1 VRKIAALDLTS
12 KRVGHCGLIQLTDLE
27 YPSFMTLDQLEYW
40 LVQLTGGDARLALA
54 LQVFIMVLAVV
65 VFNFFLRRMLKKLEE
80 RTRLTTT
87 PWDFA
92 LVSAARKPLTGLA
105 WIIGIAFAARIVQAE
120 SSSALFEVVAP
131 ARTVGVIGC
140 ITWFLIRFIRNVQDG
155 VMAAREVRGEGLD
168 RTTVDAIG
176 KLMRVSVLI
185 TAVLVGLQS
194 LGFSVSG
201 VLAFGGIGG
210 IAVGFAA
217 KDLLANFFGGLMVYL
232 DRPFVVGEWIRSPDK
247 DIEGTVE
254 EIGWRL
260 TRIRTFDKRPLF
272 VPNAV
277 FAQIAVENASRMS
290 HRRIKET
297 VGVRYDDVAVVALI
311 VADIRNMLQTHPDI
325 AHDQTLIVNFLQFAA
340 SSLDIMVYTFTNTT
354 KWVEFHEVKQDV
366 MLRIADIVAS
376 HGAEMAFPTRT
387 LHMVGQ
393 SDGAAVS
400 DQLP

>member
-1 VRKIAALDLTS
+1 MNLDILE
-12 KRVGHCGLIQLTDLE
+12 HWLI
-27 YPSFMTLDQLEYW
+27 
-40 LVQLTGGDARLALA
+40 QLTGGDGRWALA
-54 LQVFIMVLAVV
+54 LQIFIVVLTVV
-65 VFNFFLRRMLKKLEE
+65 VANFFLRRVLKKLEE
-80 RTRLTTT
+80 RTRLTAT

-92 LVSAARKPLTGLA
+92 LVSAARKPLTALA
-105 WIIGIAFAARIVQAE
+105 WIIGVAFAARIVQAE
-120 SSSALFEVVAP
+120 SSSAMFEVIVP
-131 ARTVGVIGC
+131 MRTVGVIAC
-140 ITWFLIRFIRNVQDG
+140 ITWFLLGFIRNVQDG
-155 VMAAREVRGEGLD
+155 VMAARKARGEGLD

-185 TAVLVGLQS
+185 TAVLIGLQS

-272 VPNAV
+272 VPNAT

-290 HRRIKET
+290 HRRISET
-297 VGVRYDDVAVVALI
+297 VGVRYDDLAVVAAI
-311 VADIRNMLQTHPDI
+311 VSDIRTMLETHEAI
-325 AHDQTLIVNFLQFAA
+325 AQDQTIIVNFVQFAA
-340 SSLDIMVYTFTNTT
+340 SSLDIMIYTFTKTT
-354 KWVEFHEVKQDV
+354 NWIAFHEAKQNV
-366 MLRIADIVAS
+366 MLRVAEIVAS
-376 HGAEMAFPTRT
+376 HGAEIAFPTRT
-387 LHMVGQ
+387 LHVVGQ
-393 SDGAAVS
+393 ADAVS
-400 DQLP
+400 AQMPVQ

>member
-1 VRKIAALDLTS
+1 MIT
-12 KRVGHCGLIQLTDLE
+12 I
-27 YPSFMTLDQLEYW
+27 DQLKYW

-54 LQVFIMVLAVV
+54 LQIFIVVLAVV
-65 VFNFFLRRMLKKLEE
+65 VFNFFLRRMLKKLED

-92 LVSAARKPLTGLA
+92 LVSAARKPLTALA
-105 WIIGIAFAARIVQAE
+105 WIIGITFAARIVQAD
-120 SSSALFEVVAP
+120 SSSPLFEAIVP
-131 ARTVGVIGC
+131 GRTVGVIGC
-140 ITWFLIRFIRNVQDG
+140 ITWFLIRFIKSVQDG
-155 VMAAREVRGEGLD
+155 VMAAREARGEGVD

-185 TAVLVGLQS
+185 TAILVALQS

-232 DRPFVVGEWIRSPDK
+232 DRPFVVGEWIRSPDR

-290 HRRIKET
+290 HRRISET
-297 VGVRYDDVAVVALI
+297 IGVRYDDMAVVSAI
-311 VADIRNMLQTHPDI
+311 VTDIRAMLTDHPGI
-325 AHDQTLIVNFLQFAA
+325 AQDQTLIVNFLQFAP
-340 SSLDIMVYTFTNTT
+340 SSLNIMVYAFTTT
-354 KWVEFHEVKQDV
+354 TNWVEFHAVKQDV
-366 MLRIADIVAS
+366 LLHIGEVVAK
-376 HGAEMAFPTRT
+376 HGAEIAFPTRT
-387 LHMVGQ
+387 MHLVAPDAEFTQM
-393 SDGAAVS
+393 
-400 DQLP
+400 DQNP

>member
-1 VRKIAALDLTS
+1 
-12 KRVGHCGLIQLTDLE
+12 
-27 YPSFMTLDQLEYW
+27 MTLDQLEYW

-54 LQVFIMVLAVV
+54 LQIFIVVLAVV

-92 LVSAARKPLTGLA
+92 LVSAARKPVTALA

-120 SSSALFEVVAP
+120 SSSAVFEAIAP
-131 ARTVGVIGC
+131 VRTVGVIGC
-140 ITWFLIRFIRNVQDG
+140 ITWFLIRFIRSVQDG
-155 VMAAREVRGEGLD
+155 VMAAREARGEGLD

-185 TAVLVGLQS
+185 TAVLVALQS

-277 FAQIAVENASRMS
+277 FAQIGVENASRMS

-297 VGVRYDDVAVVALI
+297 VGVRYDDVAVVAPI
-311 VADIRNMLQTHPDI
+311 VSDIRAMLRAHPEI
-325 AHDQTLIVNFLQFAA
+325 AQDQTLIVNFLQFAA
-340 SSLDIMVYTFTNTT
+340 SSLDIMIYTFTNTT

-387 LHMVGQ
+387 LHVIGQ
-393 SDGAAVS
+393 GESAAVVS
-400 DQLP
+400 DQMP

>member
-1 VRKIAALDLTS
+1 
-12 KRVGHCGLIQLTDLE
+12 
-27 YPSFMTLDQLEYW
+27 MTFDQLEYW
-40 LVQLTGGDARLALA
+40 LVQLTGGDARLAMA
-54 LQVFIMVLAVV
+54 LQIFIVVLAVV
-65 VFNFFLRRMLKKLEE
+65 VFNFFLRRMLKTLED

-92 LVSAARKPLTGLA
+92 LVSAARKPVTALA
-105 WIIGIAFAARIVQAE
+105 WIVGIAFASRIVQAE
-120 SSSALFEVVAP
+120 TNSALFEAVDP

-140 ITWFLIRFIRNVQDG
+140 ITWFLIRFIKNVQDG
-155 VMAAREVRGEGLD
+155 VMAAREARGEGVD

-185 TAVLVGLQS
+185 TAVLVALQS

-232 DRPFVVGEWIRSPDK
+232 DRPFVVGEWIRSSDK

-260 TRIRTFDKRPLF
+260 TRIRTFDKRPLY

-277 FAQIAVENASRMS
+277 FAQIAVENASRMT
-290 HRRIKET
+290 HRRISET
-297 VGVRYDDVAVVALI
+297 IGVRYDDVAVVSAI
-311 VADIRNMLQTHPDI
+311 VTDIRAMLTDHPGI
-325 AHDQTLIVNFLQFAA
+325 AHDQTLIVNFVQFAA
-340 SSLDIMVYTFTNTT
+340 SSLDIMVYTFTTT
-354 KWVEFHEVKQDV
+354 TNWVEFHEVKQDV

-393 SDGAAVS
+393 GEGEGAALVDPS
-400 DQLP
+400 P